1 MQTPLP
7 KFKVLC
13 VILGMGG
20 GAHVRFDFR
29 TRRPISGSFTRE
41 CREKAC
47 RLWRSS
53 SSEPW
58 CAPALSHTRLPF
70 ACRHPWAGC
79 SSDVHLPLSRF
90 IQGFS
95 LCHLVRLWPRRRGRN
110 SNRENRSASI
120 SMTQV
125 ADTETGRAWLE
136 RLACGFAAGLHS
148 HFIPGGAIYD
158 VI

>member
-1 MQTPLP
+1 MPRKGLSPLAI
-7 KFKVLC
+7 VL
-13 VILGMGG
+13 LG
-20 GAHVRFDFR
+20 ALV
-29 TRRPISGSFTRE
+29 
-41 CREKAC
+41 
-47 RLWRSS
+47 RSS
-53 SSEPW
+53 PLSHPTTVCLPSSMGW
-58 CAPALSHTRLPF
+58 LLVGRAFASLSFHTRLLFVP
-70 ACRHPWAGC
+70 
-79 SSDVHLPLSRF
+79 SRS
-90 IQGFS
+90 I
-95 LCHLVRLWPRRRGRN
+95 VPRRRGRN